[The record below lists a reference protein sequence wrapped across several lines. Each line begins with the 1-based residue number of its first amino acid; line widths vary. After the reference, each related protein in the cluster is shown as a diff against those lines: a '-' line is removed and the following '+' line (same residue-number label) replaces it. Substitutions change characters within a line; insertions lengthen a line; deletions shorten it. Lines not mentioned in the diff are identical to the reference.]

1 MLAGRVIGATATL
14 RDDMEIF
21 ADRLMSDG
29 IVDCVYNPLAY
40 AWDVHVAYLEK
51 SATAGAKTIL
61 LGMNPGPME
70 WARWVSHLPPLLL
83 FVI

>member
-1 MLAGRVIGATATL
+1 MLAGRDNRGDCKL

-51 SATAGAKTIL
+51 SATAGQRRFCWDESRPPR
-61 LGMNPGPME
+61 NGPI
-70 WARWVSHLPPLLL
+70 WVPICRHYCRS
-83 FVI
+83 

>member
-1 MLAGRVIGATATL
+1 MLAGRIIGATAKL

-51 SATAGAKTIL
+51 SATAGARRFCWDESRPPR
-61 LGMNPGPME
+61 NGPDGYPIC
-70 WARWVSHLPPLLL
+70 RHYCRS
-83 FVI
+83 